1 MHRLAITLLW
11 MLGPRLLPS
20 IIRFVRLVWRLTF
33 DRRVHLV
40 LRALVPLAVLY
51 TISPFDLLKDTV
63 PILGRFDDL
72 LVIGLALLL
81 LTKLAPQHVV
91 DEHLGKQ
98 PISDRPEDRD
108 PSQVVDGSGY
118 LIDED

>member
-1 MHRLAITLLW
+1 MHRLAVTLLW

-108 PSQVVDGSGY
+108 PSQVVDGSGH

>member
-72 LVIGLALLL
+72 IVIGLALLL
-81 LTKLAPQHVV
+81 LPKLAPQHVV

-108 PSQVVDGSGY
+108 PSQVVDGSGH

>member
-108 PSQVVDGSGY
+108 PSQVVDGSGH

>member
-108 PSQVVDGSGY
+108 PSQVVDGSGH
-118 LIDED
+118 LIDEA